1 MNKIDLISVKVISSK
16 MIALHQV
23 MKIAFFNQKLIA
35 FKIRNMLRNFLPKI
49 FIKIIKMIFNSF
61 KKINLANFIAIKVK
75 RCIS

>member
-1 MNKIDLISVKVISSK
+1 MSKVDLISVKVISSK

-23 MKIAFFNQKLIA
+23 MMIAFFNQKLIA

-49 FIKIIKMIFNSF
+49 FTKIIKMIFNSF